1 MKRVRARGSIAANGT
16 GPVKRRSRLFLFVT
30 AARAAGAKCERNIGG
45 FRGEPNRMDPLR
57 HATIRN
63 ALLGFV
69 IGAAAFVTSLP
80 ARADNVLGLYVGAG
94 VGQSHVRDDLR
105 SCEIIT
111 KTVVEWIVMV

>member
-1 MKRVRARGSIAANGT
+1 
-16 GPVKRRSRLFLFVT
+16 
-30 AARAAGAKCERNIGG
+30 
-45 FRGEPNRMDPLR
+45 MDPLR